1 MLTLRRNSAGAT
13 LIELMIA
20 FTVFAILLVIGV
32 PIFSAWIQ
40 SSQIRTSAEAI
51 LDGLGLARAEA
62 VHQNKLVS
70 FQLVTTV
77 TGSCAV
83 SASGAN
89 WVVSLDDDASGKCD
103 QPPSDSTAPRIVQK
117 RAANEGSPNAVV
129 AADRATI
136 TFNGTGQVTRPA
148 SPASI
153 NITNPTG
160 GTCAAAGGGG
170 GPMRCLR
177 VEVTTAGQIRM
188 CDPARSSTDPQAC

>member
-20 FTVFAILLVIGV
+20 FAVFAILMVIGV
-32 PIFSAWIQ
+32 PMFSAWIQ
-40 SSQIRTSAEAI
+40 SSQIRTSAESI

-62 VHQNKLVS
+62 VHQNKFVS
-70 FQLVTTV
+70 FQFVTTV

-89 WVVSLDDDASGKCD
+89 WVVSRDDPSGKCD
-103 QPPSDSTAPRIVQK
+103 QPPSDSTVPRIVQK

-136 TFNGTGQVTRPA
+136 MFNGTGQVTGPA
-148 SPASI
+148 SPARI
-153 NITNPTG
+153 DVTNPTG